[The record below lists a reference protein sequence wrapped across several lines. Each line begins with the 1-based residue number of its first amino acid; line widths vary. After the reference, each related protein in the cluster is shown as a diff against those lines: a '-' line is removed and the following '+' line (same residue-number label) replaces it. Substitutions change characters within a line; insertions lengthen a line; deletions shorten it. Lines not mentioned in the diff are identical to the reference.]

1 MLFAAFR
8 ECSHRGRACD
18 MLACLEPSGGS
29 AALRAAAGRC
39 ALRVLH
45 ESAALSVRL
54 ELQLELPAVT
64 LFSSSLVRRPASETR
79 DGGWSNV
86 LRFSTIRARV
96 CDGVAH

>member
-1 MLFAAFR
+1 MGF
-8 ECSHRGRACD
+8 
-18 MLACLEPSGGS
+18 GGS
-29 AALRAAAGRC
+29 TGWSSKKNGRGDGGVHDDGGC

-86 LRFSTIRARV
+86 LRFSIIRARV
-96 CDGVAH
+96 GDGVAH